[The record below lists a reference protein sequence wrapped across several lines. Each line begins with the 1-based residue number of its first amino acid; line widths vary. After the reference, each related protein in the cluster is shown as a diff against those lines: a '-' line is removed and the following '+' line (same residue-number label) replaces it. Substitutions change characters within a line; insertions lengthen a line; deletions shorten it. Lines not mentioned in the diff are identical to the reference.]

1 MLTNIVVPKN
11 ELIPY
16 LESSI
21 NAKIYLNEKDS
32 SISELVK
39 SINVKNSY
47 SGFFNRILN
56 YYVTALSTNETHV
69 SSSFIRYS
77 TDKKVLDKILF
88 TKNRHNIELF
98 QIFEKIGLS
107 IVTIDAAYD
116 ETNKTLYLTNYLLRK
131 IKSLDI
137 TMQTQISMYL
147 ISLITFYSRFAKSI
161 ETTYNNIPVITQ
173 VDMGANDEF
182 ITNKEDLDTFY
193 SFIKIFDDDFICNLA
208 ELDVNNVDTAKT
220 WSHSIVV
227 PVRTPTSNYS
237 GSNQYALLKQDENLY
252 LVFKRSTALWF
263 MLDFK
268 ESKIYAN
275 APYLLLDYLPDSFI
289 NQISQIL
296 LNKNYIL
303 YSKKFDEFI
312 NELKIPMKLANLEDH
327 EEAQNLVEDLAT
339 KINIEPM
346 TNIDDL
352 KNVFKDQLILDTS
365 TSYNVSMREDYNDD
379 AYALQLLENTSD
391 SIKAIDL
398 PKDLQIKLTAY
409 AKGIIY
415 SSFFAGDSGT
425 GKTTL
430 AKVIGH
436 KLGLPTLSINFSSN
450 IEESDVIGTWISNVN
465 KTSSTDP
472 EFVWKDGLLT
482 KAIRNGYLIILE
494 EINFARPGILGKLN
508 SLLDE
513 SRQIDLPT
521 GDIVKAHKNFRMIVT
536 GNIGYEGT
544 NLLNLAFVNRYDYI
558 REFSQMTIDEI
569 ENIIKTKTGYKDNA
583 KISSILQVYLA
594 IKKYS
599 TENKLNLVISVRQ
612 LINLFKQAKFHATAY
627 DAVIN
632 TMVNTAFLQEQEH
645 REHFI
650 ASVLPAFTLKFKL

>member
-1 MLTNIVVPKN
+1 MLTNIVIPKN

-16 LESSI
+16 LDSSI
-21 NAKIYLNEKDS
+21 NAKIYLSEKDS
-32 SISELVK
+32 SKTELVK
-39 SINVKNSY
+39 SIDVKNSY

-56 YYVTALSTNETHV
+56 YYVTALSTNEAHI

-77 TDKKVLDKILF
+77 TDKKVLDKVLF
-88 TKNRHNIELF
+88 TKNRHNLDLF

-107 IVTIDAAYD
+107 IVSIDAAY
-116 ETNKTLYLTNYLLRK
+116 EESTKTLYLTNYLLRK

-137 TMQTQISMYL
+137 TTQTQISMYL

-161 ETTYNNIPVITQ
+161 ETSYMNIPVINQ
-173 VDMGANDEF
+173 IDMGSSDEF
-182 ITNKEDLDTFY
+182 LTNKEDLNMFY
-193 SFIKIFDDDFICNLA
+193 SLIKTFDDDFVCNLA
-208 ELDVNNVDTAKT
+208 ELDINNLETAKT
-220 WSHSIVV
+220 WSHSILQ
-227 PVRTPTSNYS
+227 PIKNPTSNYS
-237 GSNQYALLKQDENLY
+237 TTNQYALLRQDESFY
-252 LVFKRSTALWF
+252 LIFKRSTALWYI
-263 MLDFK
+263 LDFK

-275 APYLLLDYLPDSFI
+275 APYLLLDYLPEAFI
-289 NQISQIL
+289 NQVSQIL
-296 LNKNYIL
+296 LNKNYVL
-303 YSKKFDEFI
+303 YSTKFNEFI
-312 NELKIPMKLANLEDH
+312 NDIKIPMKLANIEDH
-327 EEAQNLVEDLAT
+327 EEIQNLVDDLT
-339 KINIEPM
+339 SKINIEPM

-352 KNVFKDQLILDTS
+352 KVLLKDQLLLDSAT
-365 TSYNVSMREDYNDD
+365 TYNVSMREDYGTDP
-379 AYALQLLENTSD
+379 YALQLLENTAD
-391 SIKAIDL
+391 SIKSIDL
-398 PKDLQIKLTAY
+398 PKDLQLKLAAY

-436 KLGLPTLSINFSSN
+436 KLGLPTLSLNFSSN

-465 KTSSTDP
+465 KSSPTDP

-513 SRQIDLPT
+513 TRQIDLPT

-544 NLLNLAFVNRYDYI
+544 NLLNLAFINRYDYI

-569 ENIIKTKTGYKDNA
+569 ENIIKTKTGYKDNT
-583 KISSILQVYLA
+583 KISSIMQVYLA

-599 TENKLNLVISVRQ
+599 NENKLNLVISVRQ
-612 LINLFKQAKFHATAY
+612 LINLFKQSKYHATAY

-632 TMVNTAFLQEQEH
+632 TLVNTAFLQEQEH

-650 ASVLPAFTLKFKL
+650 ASVLPAFALKFKL